1 MKNAEAV
8 LLISILK
15 LLMLKLPIQWTE
27 MEKARSSTRISMP
40 VKQNLKSTGRMF
52 IPDLQKCHDQCGSHR
67 SRYQQY
73 ASRYEIPRYTEEYEG
88 FYHLLSIHGDE
99 GYAIAEYIIR
109 DHDTDSFEARKI
121 HSAISRKP

>member
-1 MKNAEAV
+1 MINAV
-8 LLISILK
+8 LIAADINN
-15 LLMLKLPIQWTE
+15 MLQD
-27 MEKARSSTRISMP
+27 MRFRD
-40 VKQNLKSTGRMF
+40 
-52 IPDLQKCHDQCGSHR
+52 IPK
-67 SRYQQY
+67 
-73 ASRYEIPRYTEEYEG
+73 EYEG